1 MIVYNPGMPH
11 LNRTIASCRIA
22 GVVVA
27 LVLLAGS
34 WVRAKDLERAD
45 YKITLPEGSTV
56 DKPDEDI
63 DADHMTTVNLP
74 NGNAMILIV
83 VDDTQLVPNMLGK
96 LTDKYKEKIK
106 DAVVG
111 RTDAFD
117 DAKATKSTL
126 VSGKLNGLR
135 FSFAMGEFDQKK
147 KAVIVI
153 FTYPQSEKTQTTDIV
168 RKALST
174 LTIKP

>member
-1 MIVYNPGMPH
+1 MFH
-11 LNRTIASCRIA
+11 LNRTLASWRIA
-22 GVVVA
+22 GAALA
-27 LVLLAGS
+27 LVLLAGN
-34 WVRAKDLERAD
+34 WALAKDLERAD
-45 YKITLPEGSTV
+45 YKIILPDGSSI
-56 DKPDEDI
+56 DKPDDDI

-74 NGNAMILIV
+74 NGNAMIFIV

-111 RTDAFD
+111 KTDAFD
-117 DAKATKSTL
+117 DARAAKSTL

-153 FTYPQSEKTQTTDIV
+153 FTYPQSEKAETTDIV
-168 RKALST
+168 RKALAT
-174 LTIKP
+174 LKIKT